1 MTLIWILVFI
11 IALIAII
18 KGADWL
24 LGSAERIGL
33 ALGMSPFVV
42 GVLIVGIGTS
52 FPELVSGLFAAFN
65 GVPEFVVANA
75 FGSNIANVLLVVGAS
90 AIVARH
96 LVVTKNLIDE
106 DLPLLVISTVVV
118 LGVVW
123 DRSVVFAEAIILLGV
138 YAVYLWYIFSSGEKE
153 SLEEVLPSRM
163 ERRGLKKFLVGSIEA
178 ISIPKNITIKDV
190 SLLVVGVTFL
200 FFGAKYLIDSVVA
213 LSSIFN
219 IAPSAIAIFAVA
231 VGTSLPELVVSI
243 KAAMQK
249 KSEVALGNIL
259 GSNVFNILGVIAIP
273 ALFMTLPVD
282 DLTFSMAVPVLA
294 MSTLIFVFSGISKKI
309 HMWEGAMYLIL
320 YILFIGKLFALF

>member
-11 IALIAII
+11 ISVLAIV

-33 ALGMSPFVV
+33 ALGMSPFIV

-52 FPELVSGLFAAFN
+52 FPELVSGLFAAFQ

-96 LVVTKNLIDE
+96 LEVTKDLIDE

-138 YAVYLWYIFSSGEKE
+138 YAVYLWYVFSADERE
-153 SLEEVLPSRM
+153 SLEEVLPSKVKK
-163 ERRGLKKFLVGSIEA
+163 RGLRKFLSGSIEA
-178 ISIPKNITIKDV
+178 IKIPKSITAKDV
-190 SLLVVGVTFL
+190 FLLLIGTALL
-200 FFGAKYLIDSVVA
+200 FFGAKYLIDSVVS
-213 LSSIFN
+213 LSVIFN

-243 KAAMQK
+243 KAAMQR

-282 DLTFSMAVPVLA
+282 DLTFSLGVPVLA
-294 MSTLIFVFSGISKKI
+294 LSTLIFVFSGISKKI

-320 YILFIGKLFALF
+320 YILFLGKLFALF